1 MNQAWK
7 AKAGQFL
14 PGANLTVLPHWEREA
29 LPSYDHAE
37 VSVPGRLHFAVFDFM
52 QMAPGFGGG
61 GLGVSTSTVGHRITV
76 SRTTSGNGGC
86 DVPSGRHM
94 LELFKRA
101 VGYARD
107 DIRVDRLHSIQHK
120 HSGFGSNVSFNTATL
135 AGLNALFGSP
145 FSPHD
150 MWEMITRNYVETAK
164 DDEHVYFGLETGV
177 GEACLFFGGLVWVDE
192 KHGNGRFLGNLSSEN
207 LWVTTAVGNYDT
219 LSTEALRAHGEGAD
233 MSGTTEAGF
242 VPTHFVEWQ
251 KRYGIAWRDFIEKKL
266 RPALHRNDLFAFLKH
281 GWELNS
287 MSNMKVLE
295 GIFRTDVMR
304 EFDQT
309 MQREGAV
316 YAGMSSAGPGFYAF
330 SDCEEKA
337 KHLAAVMMHRFSE
350 FMSEMTVARAGQKM
364 SIDVAV

>member
-7 AKAGQFL
+7 ARAGEFL
-14 PGANLTVLPHWEREA
+14 PGLNLTVLQHWERKA
-29 LPSYDHAE
+29 VPAYGRAE
-37 VSVPGRLHFAVFDFM
+37 VSVPGRLHFAVFDFL

-61 GLGVSTSTVGHRITV
+61 GLGVSTSTVGHQLIV
-76 SRTTSGNGGC
+76 ARTAPREGGC

-101 VGYARD
+101 VGYHAD
-107 DIRVDRLHSIQHK
+107 DIRITSARSIKHK
-120 HSGFGSNVSFNTATL
+120 HSGFGSNVSYNTARL

-150 MWEMITRNYVETAK
+150 IWEMIIRNYVENAK
-164 DDEHVYFGLETGV
+164 DDHHVYFGLETGV

-192 KHGNGRFLGNLSSEN
+192 RHGNGRFLGNLQSEN
-207 LWVTTAVGNYDT
+207 LWVTTAVGNYET
-219 LSTEALRAHGEGAD
+219 LSTETLRAHGEGVD
-233 MSGTTEAGF
+233 MSGTTEASF
-242 VPTHFVEWQ
+242 VPSHFVEWQ
-251 KRYGIAWRDFIEKKL
+251 KRYGEAWRNFIEKKL
-266 RPALHRNDLFAFLKH
+266 RPALYRNDLFAFLRH

-304 EFDQT
+304 DFDET
-309 MQREGAV
+309 MQREGAL

-330 SDCEEKA
+330 SDSEEKG
-337 KHLAAVMMHRFSE
+337 KRLAQIMQSRFGT
-350 FMSEMTVARAGQKM
+350 FMSGLAVARAGQKL
-364 SIDVAV
+364 SIEVAV

>member
-7 AKAGQFL
+7 SRAGEFL
-14 PGANLTVLPHWEREA
+14 PGANLTVLPHWERKAVPAYER
-29 LPSYDHAE
+29 AE
-37 VSVPGRLHFAVFDFM
+37 VSVPGRLHFAVFDFL

-61 GLGVSTSTVGHRITV
+61 GLGVSTSTVGHQVIV
-76 SRTTSGNGGC
+76 SRTNAGDGGC
-86 DVPSGRHM
+86 DVPSGQHM
-94 LELFKRA
+94 LELFKRT
-101 VGYARD
+101 VGYHSD
-107 DIRVDRLHSIQHK
+107 DIKVARAKSIKYK
-120 HSGFGSNVSFNTATL
+120 HSGFGSNVSYNTAAL

-145 FSPHD
+145 LSPHD

-164 DDEHVYFGLETGV
+164 DDRHVYFGLETGV

-219 LSTEALRAHGEGAD
+219 LSTETLRAHGEGAD
-233 MSGTTEAGF
+233 MSGTTEASF
-242 VPTHFVEWQ
+242 VPSHFVEWQ
-251 KRYGIAWRDFIEKKL
+251 KRYGEAWRNFIEKKL
-266 RPALHRNDLFAFLKH
+266 RPALYRNDLFAFLRH

-304 EFDQT
+304 DFDET
-309 MQREGAV
+309 MQREGAL

-330 SDCEEKA
+330 SDSEEKG
-337 KHLAAVMMHRFSE
+337 KHLAGIMASRFGK
-350 FMSEMTVARAGQKM
+350 FMSGLAVARAGQKL
-364 SIDVAV
+364 SIEVAV

>member
-7 AKAGQFL
+7 RRAGQFL
-14 PGANLTVLPHWEREA
+14 PGANLTVLPHWERKAVPVYER
-29 LPSYDHAE
+29 AE
-37 VSVPGRLHFAVFDFM
+37 VSVPGRLHFAVFDFT

-61 GLGVSTSTVGHRITV
+61 GLGVSTSTVGHQVIVSRIT
-76 SRTTSGNGGC
+76 SGAGGC

-94 LELFKRA
+94 LELFKRT
-101 VGYARD
+101 VGYDRD
-107 DIRVDRLHSIQHK
+107 DICIARARSIKHK
-120 HSGFGSNVSFNTATL
+120 HSGFGSNVSYNTATL

-145 FSPHD
+145 LSPND
-150 MWEMITRNYVETAK
+150 MWEMITRNYVENAK
-164 DDEHVYFGLETGV
+164 DVEHVYFGLETGV

-192 KHGNGRFLGNLSSEN
+192 KHGNGRFLGNLNSER

-219 LSTEALRAHGEGAD
+219 LATETLRAHGDDAD

-242 VPTHFVEWQ
+242 VPTHFMEWQ
-251 KRYGIAWRDFIEKKL
+251 KRYGDAWRTFIEKKL
-266 RPALHRNDLFAFLKH
+266 RPALHSNDVFAFLKH

-304 EFDQT
+304 EFDDT
-309 MQREGAV
+309 MQREGAL

-330 SDCEEKA
+330 SDSEEQGR
-337 KHLAAVMMHRFSE
+337 HLAGVMAGRFSKY
-350 FMSEMTVARAGQKM
+350 MSEMAVARAGQKL
-364 SIDVAV
+364 SIAVAV

>member
-7 AKAGQFL
+7 ARAGEFE
-14 PGANLTVLPHWEREA
+14 PGANLTVLPQWERKA
-29 LPSYDHAE
+29 APVYQRAE
-37 VSVPGRLHFAVFDFM
+37 VSVPGRLHFAVFDFL

-61 GLGVSTSTVGHRITV
+61 GLGVSTSTVGHHVIV
-76 SRTTSGNGGC
+76 ARTDAGAGGC

-94 LELFKRA
+94 LELFKRT
-101 VGYARD
+101 VGYEGNDVR
-107 DIRVDRLHSIQHK
+107 ITRPKSIQYK
-120 HSGFGSNVSFNTATL
+120 HSGFGSNVSFNTAAM

-145 FSPHD
+145 LSPHD
-150 MWEMITRNYVETAK
+150 MWEMITRNYVENAK
-164 DDEHVYFGLETGV
+164 DGGRVYFGLETGV

-192 KHGNGRFLGNLSSEN
+192 QHGNGRFLGNLNSEN

-219 LSTEALRAHGEGAD
+219 LATETLRAHGEGAD

-242 VPTHFVEWQ
+242 VPSHFVEWQ
-251 KRYGIAWRDFIEKKL
+251 KRYGQAWRNFIEKKL
-266 RPALHRNDLFAFLKH
+266 RPALHRNDLFAFLHH

-304 EFDQT
+304 EFDET
-309 MQREGAV
+309 MQREGAL

-330 SDCEEKA
+330 SDSEEKGR
-337 KHLAAVMMHRFSE
+337 HLAGVMARRFAS
-350 FMSEMTVARAGQKM
+350 FMGEAAVARAGQKLA
-364 SIDVAV
+364 IDVAV